1 MKRIVSLMLCV
12 LTLIACLAGCGGEN
26 STATETFTIGFD
38 ANLPP
43 MGFTAEDGSYTGF
56 DIDCATEVAKRMG
69 REIRLQPIDWDSK
82 DFELDS
88 GNVDCIWNGFTMN
101 IDTRPDDYT
110 WTDAY
115 MDNEQVAVVKM
126 DSSYQSLADL
136 AGKNVAV
143 QAGSTADSAVS
154 AKPEFKNS
162 LGQIVDTPDNLLA
175 LEQLKTGAV
184 DAVVMDS
191 VVANYQIAQGAEVRI
206 IDEVLSTE
214 LYGVGF
220 KKGNTD
226 LRDEVQKQLEA
237 MAQDGKLAEISI
249 KWFGKDITTIGQ

>member
-1 MKRIVSLMLCV
+1 MKRIVSLLLCA
-12 LTLIACLAGCGGEN
+12 LTLVACLAGCGD
-26 STATETFTIGFD
+26 SQTAAKTFTVGFD

-69 REIRLQPIDWDSK
+69 RELKLQPIDWDSK
-82 DFELDS
+82 DFELNS
-88 GNVDCIWNGFTMN
+88 GNIDCIWNGFTMN
-101 IDTRPDDYT
+101 IDDRPEKYT

-115 MDNEQVAVVKM
+115 MNNEQVAVVKK
-126 DSSYQSLADL
+126 DSAYQSLADL

-143 QAGSTADSAVS
+143 QAGSTADSAVN
-154 AKPEFKNS
+154 AKAEFKAS
-162 LGQIVDTPDNLLA
+162 IGQIVDTPDNLLA

-206 IDEVLSTE
+206 INDVLSTE
-214 LYGVGF
+214 LYGIGF
-220 KKGNTD
+220 KKGNTE
-226 LRDEVQKQLEA
+226 LRDEVQKYLKE
-237 MAQDGKLAEISI
+237 MAADGTLAKIST
-249 KWFGKDITTIGQ
+249 KWFSSDIPTIGK

>member
-1 MKRIVSLMLCV
+1 MKRIVSLLLCA
-12 LTLIACLAGCGGEN
+12 LTLVACLAGCGD
-26 STATETFTIGFD
+26 STTAAKTFTVGFD

-69 REIRLQPIDWDSK
+69 RELKLQPIDWDSK
-82 DFELDS
+82 DFELNS
-88 GNVDCIWNGFTMN
+88 GNIDCIWNGFTMN
-101 IDTRPDDYT
+101 IDDRPEKYT

-115 MDNEQVAVVKM
+115 MNNEQVAVVKK
-126 DSSYQSLADL
+126 DSAYQSLDDL

-143 QAGSTADSAVS
+143 QAGSTADSAVN
-154 AKPEFKNS
+154 AKAEFKAS
-162 LGQIVDTPDNLLA
+162 IGQIVDTPDNLLA

-206 IDEVLSTE
+206 INDVLSTE
-214 LYGVGF
+214 LYGIGF
-220 KKGNTD
+220 KKGNTE
-226 LRDEVQKQLEA
+226 LRDEVQKYLKE
-237 MAQDGKLAEISI
+237 MAADDTLAKIST
-249 KWFGKDITTIGQ
+249 KWFSSDITTIGK

>member
-1 MKRIVSLMLCV
+1 M
-12 LTLIACLAGCGGEN
+12 
-26 STATETFTIGFD
+26 
-38 ANLPP
+38 
-43 MGFTAEDGSYTGF
+43 
-56 DIDCATEVAKRMG
+56 
-69 REIRLQPIDWDSK
+69 
-82 DFELDS
+82 
-88 GNVDCIWNGFTMN
+88 
-101 IDTRPDDYT
+101 
-110 WTDAY
+110 
-115 MDNEQVAVVKM
+115 
-126 DSSYQSLADL
+126 
-136 AGKNVAV
+136 
-143 QAGSTADSAVS
+143 
-154 AKPEFKNS
+154 
-162 LGQIVDTPDNLLA
+162 GQIVDTPDNLLA

-249 KWFGKDITTIGQ
+249 KWFGKDITTIGK